1 MNRPSR
7 FPFRQSL
14 LASLAFYLASA
25 SPGADPLTKR
35 LEIDFG
41 RDVASRELK
50 GLATRSDGRIVPGPA
65 LTELAGPAIG
75 ELLWT
80 LEPAG
85 GSGQGWL
92 VGTGPE
98 GRIIEVALNGVT
110 FTTRELARLAEPQ
123 VFAVKTLPDGTLLAG
138 TSPTGAFYFLKNG
151 KPSARVVLPVDSVF
165 DIVLLSDVSSSAQPS
180 TQGSKPTISSA
191 LVATGGPGR
200 IYRVDLAKF
209 AAAGIN
215 AARITDPA
223 QLAAKGITLFGE
235 IRDHNVRRL
244 ALLPDGRIAAG
255 SAPKGNVYLFP
266 APGAAPAGP
275 SAKMAAPVILQE
287 NREAEVTDLL
297 SEPNGDLYASIVYS
311 GASGERRIT
320 RPESLPKPAPAAPGS
335 PEAAPGTPPPAAPA
349 PPPVPEAPRPERF
362 SGRSA
367 VFYFPADG
375 FPEQLFS
382 RSGLAFY
389 RLARHGDLLLVAA
402 GEQGEVLGWDLK
414 NRMSLTFAGSVGS
427 QLNGLV
433 ALPGSTGGFLLLRN
447 NAPGLARLDFAGMA
461 TRQLETNRLDLGLPA
476 ELGNLRF
483 AKLRN
488 IALEAVQVEAKTSLG
503 SDETEGWTDWTRLA
517 IRDGAHYGAGL
528 RGRYLKLKVA
538 VPAGAQD
545 FQIDTATLYHLPQNR
560 RPVLT
565 DFRVLPPNLALNPAP
580 EFSPPPFTTLGQ
592 MITPNQPTPG
602 GEGTPDGKR
611 KNGFLGSQLVA
622 EPGSQVVYWM
632 VADAD
637 GDTLAYTFSIKR
649 ADAAEW
655 TDLAVNIGDNY
666 LQFGT
671 SALPDGLYLTRL
683 IAAEQAPR
691 PATQRLRVEFETD
704 NLVVDHTPPEILDAA
719 VRRDGASLFVTV
731 HGRDALSLL
740 DGAEFVFNNGY
751 RERVRHP
758 MDGINDGREETYELQ
773 ISGAKVIGA
782 TSVEIHLSDEP
793 GNAVVRRLVLP

>member
-1 MNRPSR
+1 MNQSTRA
-7 FPFRQSL
+7 PFWRSL
-14 LASLAFYLASA
+14 FAASA
-25 SPGADPLTKR
+25 FFAAGAAPGADPLTKH

-50 GLATRSDGRIVPGPA
+50 GLATRSDGRIVPGPV
-65 LTELAGPAIG
+65 LAGPAIG

-85 GSGQGWL
+85 GSGRGWL

-98 GRIIEVALNGVT
+98 GRIIEIALNGAT
-110 FTTRELARLAEPQ
+110 YTTRELARLAEPQ

-138 TSPTGAFYFLKNG
+138 TSPTGALYLLKNG
-151 KPSARVVLPVDSVF
+151 KPSARVVLPVDSLF
-165 DIVLLSDVSSSAQPS
+165 DIVLLPGVNNGAPSAAQNPKS
-180 TQGSKPTISSA
+180 GITFA
-191 LVATGGPGR
+191 LVATGNPGR
-200 IYRVDLAKF
+200 IYRVDLARF

-215 AARITDPA
+215 PARVTDPA

-235 IRDHNVRRL
+235 IRDRNVRRL

-266 APGAAPAGP
+266 APGGATTEP
-275 SAKMAAPVILQE
+275 STKAVSPVILEE

-297 SEPNGDLYASIVYS
+297 AESNGDLYASIVFS
-311 GASGERRIT
+311 NASGERRIN
-320 RPESLPKPAPAAPGS
+320 RPGPDPAMKPAPPASAGAESAPV
-335 PEAAPGTPPPAAPA
+335 TPPA
-349 PPPVPEAPRPERF
+349 PPAPALPPEAPKPERF

-367 VFYFPADG
+367 VLFFPAAG

-414 NRMSLTFAGSVGS
+414 NRLGLTFAGSVGS
-427 QLNGLV
+427 QLNGL
-433 ALPGSTGGFLLLRN
+433 APLPGSPGGFLLLRN
-447 NAPGLARLDFAGMA
+447 NAPGLALLDFDGTAP
-461 TRQLETNRLDLGLPA
+461 RRLETNRLDLGLPT
-476 ELGNLRF
+476 ELGNLWF

-488 IALEAVQVEAKTSLG
+488 IALEAIEVDAKTSLG
-503 SDETEGWTDWTRLA
+503 SDETEGWTGWTRLA
-517 IRDGAHYGAGL
+517 IRDGSHYSAGL
-528 RGRYLKLKVA
+528 RGRYLKLKIA

-545 FQIDTATLYHLPQNR
+545 FQIDTAKLYHLPQNR

-565 DFRVLPPNLALNPAP
+565 DFRVLPPNLALNPVP

-592 MITPNQPTPG
+592 MINPNQPAAG
-602 GEGTPDGKR
+602 IEGAPDPKR
-611 KNGFLGSQLVA
+611 KPGFLGSQLVA
-622 EPGSQVVYWM
+622 DPGSQVVYWT
-632 VADAD
+632 VTDSD

-655 TDLAVNIGDNY
+655 TDLAVNIRDNY
-666 LQFGT
+666 VQFGT
-671 SALPDGLYLTRL
+671 STLPDGLYLTRL

-691 PATQRLRVEFETD
+691 PPAQRLRVELETD
-704 NLVVDHTPPEILDAA
+704 DLVIDHTPPEILDAV

-751 RERVRHP
+751 RESVQHP

-773 ISGAKVIGA
+773 SPAAKVAGA
-782 TSVEIHLSDEP
+782 SAVEIHLYDEP
-793 GNAVVRRLVLP
+793 GNAAVRRLTVPE